1 MSDHS
6 PAHRSLIVRK
16 AMFKA
21 RWLAWLTFAAFTTV
35 PGHLPQSLHAE
46 TPPSEYETVSG
57 TLKTLDLQGKTGT
70 LTTDLGKQ
78 VAFIIV
84 KPELFMNL
92 TPLQRVTIKMDKEGR
107 AIRVMDTAAPELP
120 PPSLPK

>member
-1 MSDHS
+1 
-6 PAHRSLIVRK
+6 
-16 AMFKA
+16 
-21 RWLAWLTFAAFTTV
+21 
-35 PGHLPQSLHAE
+35 
-46 TPPSEYETVSG
+46 VSG